1 MKQKNKILISYE
13 ELEAF
18 YKKYNNTSY
27 FGTDPI
33 EYIYNYKDNEDR
45 EIVGLLA
52 SSLAYGRVAQIRKNL
67 SFILSKMGKSP
78 RKFVMEYNKEDFFNK
93 ICGFKHRFCKD
104 VHIISFIS
112 AIRNL
117 IIRFGSIENAF
128 ITGISRDDKDL
139 LPAMRNFYRKM
150 CEAGLDCPNH
160 LLANP
165 EKGSACKRFCL
176 YLRWMVRDDGVDSGC
191 WKGVEKSMLIMPLDT
206 HIHRICKALGF
217 TKSNQANMKT
227 ALEITEKL
235 KTFSPD
241 DPVKYDFSLTRAAM
255 DGGELSKLGRE

>member
-1 MKQKNKILISYE
+1 MIDNKISISRE
-13 ELEAF
+13 ELELF
-18 YKKYNNTSY
+18 YKKYNKKAY

-33 EYIYNYKDNEDR
+33 EYIYEYDDCEDR
-45 EIVGLLA
+45 EIVGFIA

-67 SFILSKMGKSP
+67 SFILSKMGDSP
-78 RKFVMEYNKEDFFNK
+78 RKFVMDYNKEDFFNK
-93 ICGFKHRFCKD
+93 ICGFKHRFCTD
-104 VHIISFIS
+104 THIISFIS

-128 ITGISRDDKDL
+128 TTGISKDDNTL
-139 LPAMRNFYRKM
+139 LPAMMDFYRKM

-160 LLANP
+160 LLPDP

-176 YLRWMVRDDGVDSGC
+176 YLRWMVRDDDVDTGC
-191 WKGVEKSMLIMPLDT
+191 WKDVDKRMLIMPLDT
-206 HIHRICKALGF
+206 HIHRVCKAMGL
-217 TKSNQANMKT
+217 TSSNQANMKI

-235 KTFSPD
+235 SNFSPD

-255 DGGELSKLGRE
+255 DGGELSKLGRN